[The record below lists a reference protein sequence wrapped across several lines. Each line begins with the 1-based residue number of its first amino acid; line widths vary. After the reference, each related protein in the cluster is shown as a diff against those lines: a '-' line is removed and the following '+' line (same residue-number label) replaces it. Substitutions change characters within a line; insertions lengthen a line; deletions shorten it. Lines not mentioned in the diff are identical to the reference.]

1 MKVSQF
7 CNNGGE
13 LQWHITVMA
22 PTISNSQLSANN
34 PTYGYL
40 TIVISFYSSY
50 NLKIKKPSIPNIS
63 QKMTAFAWEYHFY
76 ILFHNQRFH
85 FTTTVSYM
93 SHSTK
98 QILRQILHWHE
109 LQYFEYVTPIK
120 GSLVSLLPT
129 LINY

>member
-22 PTISNSQLSANN
+22 PTISNSWLSANN

-50 NLKIKKPSIPNIS
+50 NLKVKKPSIPNIS
-63 QKMTAFAWEYHFY
+63 QKMTAFALEYHFLY
-76 ILFHNQRFH
+76 FISQLEVSFHNNC
-85 FTTTVSYM
+85 VLY
-93 SHSTK
+93 
-98 QILRQILHWHE
+98 E
-109 LQYFEYVTPIK
+109 PQYQTDPTSDS
-120 GSLVSLLPT
+120 SLA
-129 LINY
+129 